1 MTSSPNSD
9 VRPNVVSHGFEED
22 VKKYA
27 EPEREQGRL
36 ATVRGRWSTAGGYAS
51 SFQRLAP
58 TRASKL
64 EPSIISEDGSGVG
77 VGGPLGLK
85 TVSLPEL
92 NSSNG
97 PNEPSGSISELSG
110 KATSVGPGHKSE
122 LEHIAPPAYPTSEVV
137 GSAM

>member
-1 MTSSPNSD
+1 
-9 VRPNVVSHGFEED
+9 

-27 EPEREQGRL
+27 EPEREQGRSDSQVL
-36 ATVRGRWSTAGGYAS
+36 LGDYARAMVYGGGYAS